1 MSNEN
6 ADTAEQLH
14 RLGERLAALERHV
27 FEQDKEM
34 LALSRQLEQLRASL
48 LGLRERLSEPS
59 SRDIGGGD
67 VSHAFDAERPP
78 HY

>member
-48 LGLRERLSEPS
+48 LGLREPS